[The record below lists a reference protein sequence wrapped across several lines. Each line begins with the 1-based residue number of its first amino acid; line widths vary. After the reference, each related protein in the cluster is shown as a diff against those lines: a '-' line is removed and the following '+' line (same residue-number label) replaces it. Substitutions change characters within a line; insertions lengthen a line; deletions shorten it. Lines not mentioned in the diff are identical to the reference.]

1 MSHVNII
8 KFLNDDR
15 WGLFNED
22 VGTIIAIISDSNMKL
37 LAEQIKKEGFD
48 GHEM

>member
-8 KFLNDDR
+8 KFLNDDNR

-22 VGTIIAIISDSNMKL
+22 VGSVIAIISDSNLKT
-37 LAEQIKKEGFD
+37 LAEQIKKEGFS
-48 GHEM
+48 